1 MYIHNLN
8 PIIFDFGILSLR
20 WYSLAYILG
29 IVFGWWYGKKIIFF
43 INNQNKKNYN
53 LDLFDDYITYI
64 IISVII
70 GGRLGYVLFYNIEY
84 FFSNPVEIFFIWNGG
99 MSFHGG
105 LLGIIIGTIIF
116 SKKNNFDK
124 LVLLDVVSCVAPV
137 GIFFGRLANFINAEL
152 YGKPTDVPWAVI
164 FPLVDNQGRH
174 PSQIYEALLE
184 GALLFFI
191 LNLIIKKTSY
201 KKGICAAIFLI
212 FYSISRIISEFFRE
226 PDIQVGYIF
235 NFVSMGSL
243 LSFFMFGLGILMYF
257 KIR

>member
-1 MYIHNLN
+1 MFINN
-8 PIIFDFGILSLR
+8 FDPVAFQVFSFEIR
-20 WYSLAYILG
+20 WYSLAYIVGL
-29 IVFGWWYGKKIIFF
+29 IIGWIYCNKFLIKD
-43 INNQNKKNYN
+43 QEKKNQ
-53 LDLFDDYITYI
+53 FDDYITYI

-124 LVLLDVVSCVAPV
+124 LVLLDVVSCVAPL

>member
-1 MYIHNLN
+1 MFTNN
-8 PIIFDFGILSLR
+8 FDPVAFVILSIEIR
-20 WYSLAYILG
+20 WYSLSYIFG
-29 IVFGWWYGKKIIFF
+29 IFFGWLYVKKFLIRDTSYL
-43 INNQNKKNYN
+43 K
-53 LDLFDDYITYI
+53 LFDELLSYI
-64 IISVII
+64 IIGIII
-70 GGRLGYVLFYNIEY
+70 GGRVGYVIFYNLEY
-84 FFSNPVEIFFIWNGG
+84 YLNNIIEIFYVWNGG

-164 FPLVDNQGRH
+164 FPLIDNQGRH

-235 NFVSMGSL
+235 NYISMGSL

-257 KIR
+257 KIK